1 VPGPHRH
8 KIVSHFI
15 TRIMRTFL
23 AIDAFRKSIA
33 AFGGLDIMV
42 NNAGVFNDRFW
53 EFEVDVNLVTN
64 KIA

>member
-1 VPGPHRH
+1 
-8 KIVSHFI
+8 
-15 TRIMRTFL
+15 MRTFL